1 MSRALVQNLPHS
13 LQPQPMMLSH
23 FSLGEM
29 TVGGHL
35 AEKGACLGKVC

>member
-29 TVGGHL
+29 GGHL